1 MPLSKPSPLKI
12 GLLSFN
18 HRLLLIVRKKQAD
31 QMQRNFKSVVV
42 STITVFIVMVLAS
55 IKPLEWSSYLLHQLG
70 TLIFLGLMLLAYHY
84 CHISSRSYVLAA
96 MFLFIHI
103 IGARYLY
110 SYVPYD
116 DWTQLI
122 FGISLNDLFGWQ
134 RNMYDRLVHFSYGL
148 LLFSAMVESSRF
160 IFKISS
166 IKLLI
171 AIALMINMS
180 SSLLYE
186 LLEWG
191 IATTLS
197 PEAAEAYNGQQ
208 GDAWDA
214 HKDMALALLG
224 AMISAS
230 IMLTHR
236 NKVKIQ

>member
-1 MPLSKPSPLKI
+1 M
-12 GLLSFN
+12 
-18 HRLLLIVRKKQAD
+18 H
-31 QMQRNFKSVVV
+31 RNFNSVIV
-42 STITVFIVMVLAS
+42 STVAVFIVMVLAS
-55 IKPLEWSSYLLHQLG
+55 IEPLEWSSYLLHQLG
-70 TLIFLGLMLLAYHY
+70 TLLFLALMLFAYRY
-84 CHISSRSYVLAA
+84 WHISSRSYALASI
-96 MFLFIHI
+96 FLLIHI

-116 DWTQLI
+116 NWTERL
-122 FGISLNDLFGWQ
+122 FGISLNELFGWQ

-148 LLFSAMVESSRF
+148 LLFNAMVESSKS

-166 IKLLI
+166 IKLLV

-191 IATTLS
+191 IAATLS

-208 GDAWDA
+208 GDIWDA

-224 AMISAS
+224 GLIAAGILLFKAS
-230 IMLTHR
+230 IQTR
-236 NKVKIQ
+236 SFKQ

>member
-1 MPLSKPSPLKI
+1 ML
-12 GLLSFN
+12 
-18 HRLLLIVRKKQAD
+18 
-31 QMQRNFKSVVV
+31 RNFKSVVV
-42 STITVFIVMVLAS
+42 STMAVLIVMVLAS
-55 IKPLEWSSYLLHQLG
+55 IAPLEWSSYLLHQLG
-70 TLIFLGLMLLAYHY
+70 TLLFLVYMLGAYRY
-84 CHISSRSYVLAA
+84 GYISSRSYALASI
-96 MFLFIHI
+96 FLFIHI

-116 DWTQLI
+116 DWTQQL
-122 FGISLNDLFGWQ
+122 FGISLNELFGWQ

-148 LLFSAMVESSRF
+148 LLFFAMIESSQS
-160 IFKISS
+160 IFKVQST
-166 IKLLI
+166 KLLI

-208 GDAWDA
+208 GDVWDA

-224 AMISAS
+224 GLIAAAITLFQTRKRP
-230 IMLTHR
+230 II
-236 NKVKIQ
+236 K